1 MRDVTI
7 KYLNTTCYSDNTILI
22 KLEDTQKLHI
32 FAGKVFMHKF
42 SAFYSFQPEMPCR
55 QTFVNLIYFIQF
67 SFKVNQNLMDL
78 LQACGQYKQANKQ
91 TSKQANKQTSKQANK
106 QTSKQATSK
115 QANKQTSKQAN
126 EQTEVNM

>member
-1 MRDVTI
+1 
-7 KYLNTTCYSDNTILI
+7 
-22 KLEDTQKLHI
+22 
-32 FAGKVFMHKF
+32 MHKF

-67 SFKVNQNLMDL
+67 SFKFNQNLMDL

-106 QTSKQATSK
+106 QTSKQANKQTSK
-115 QANKQTSKQAN
+115 QANKQTSKQAK
-126 EQTEVNM
+126 VISLSHAAIFGWLFS